1 MFSSYHTH
9 WWTQCVCPEIV
20 FGELAD
26 ASTLL
31 LKNMVGILQGCLTD
45 WHFTAIWCLTQT
57 CLLTFF
63 FRRTTLMRSWL
74 SKWMNTVIVF
84 LFLLVRNAALHPL
97 RENSPSCNRAGWL
110 GVKRQVTPWGQSSA
124 CSSALVLCGN
134 KIQAHKRFKGK
145 QFIWKT
151 TICKFLG

>member
-1 MFSSYHTH
+1 MNTMRMSRNCPWWACRCINPPVKKHGGNITGMFN
-9 WWTQCVCPEIV
+9 W
-20 FGELAD
+20 
-26 ASTLL
+26 
-31 LKNMVGILQGCLTD
+31 
-45 WHFTAIWCLTQT
+45 
-57 CLLTFF
+57 LTFHCRLMFDSNLSFDIF

-74 SKWMNTVIVF
+74 SKWMNMVIVF

-97 RENSPSCNRAGWL
+97 RENSPSCNRTGWL

-124 CSSALVLCGN
+124 CSSALVLCCN

-151 TICKFLG
+151 TICKFSG